1 MEIQVLHNLTTETL
15 SIALSLE
22 EWMIEGGEWCDRST
36 AEAMVNLANDIKAN
50 IAAIKAEY
58 INGLLIDWNAVSQIQ
73 SIVANVLAWIFPA

>member
-1 MEIQVLHNLTTETL
+1 MRIQALNTLTTETL

-22 EWMIEGGEWCDRST
+22 EWMLEGGEWCDRST

-58 INGLLIDWNAVSQIQ
+58 ANGLLIDWSAVGRVE
-73 SIVANVLAWIFPA
+73 SIIRNVLSWIFPA

>member
-1 MEIQVLHNLTTETL
+1 MRIQALNTLTTETL

-22 EWMIEGGEWCDRST
+22 EWMLEGGEWCDRST
-36 AEAMVNLANDIKAN
+36 AEAMVNLANDIAAN

-58 INGLLIDWNAVSQIQ
+58 TDGFLIDWNAVGQIQ